1 MRPMTC
7 SFRYMTRQLVWPL
20 FFIALAM
27 AGVIWLTQSLRFVDL
42 ILNRGLPA
50 HTFFY
55 LAILVLPMVMSVLLP
70 VSLFIAVVFA
80 YTKMT
85 MDSELVVLQA
95 CGMSHG
101 ELAKPA
107 LTVTAAVVFLC
118 YLLNLYLMPM
128 AYREFKD
135 LQFSIRH
142 NYSSVLLQE
151 GTFNTVADG
160 VTVYVRERHNDGE
173 LLGILVHDERDPEKP
188 VTMMAERGALVQAP
202 GGPRV
207 VMITGNRQVVERTH
221 ERLSILYFDRYTVDF
236 NTVDQTE
243 EERWREPRERF
254 VHELFSPGNSP
265 DDQRNF
271 AVMRAEGHQRLAS
284 PLLAVAF
291 AMIALAALLAGEF
304 NRRGQVRRILWATS
318 AIILLQLGYLGVANL
333 AATIPLMALLLY
345 LVPLAAIALAGNV
358 LFGST
363 GRHGM
368 LTPAN
373 VLSRV

>member
-1 MRPMTC
+1 MRSMTC

-70 VSLFIAVVFA
+70 VSLFIAVVFS

-95 CGMSHG
+95 CGMSHSN
-101 ELAKPA
+101 LAKPA
-107 LTVTAAVVFLC
+107 LAVTVGVVFLC
-118 YLLNLYLMPM
+118 YLLNLYLMPL

-151 GTFNTVADG
+151 GAFNTVADG

-173 LLGILVHDERDPEKP
+173 LFGILVHDERDPEKP
-188 VTMMAERGALVQAP
+188 VTMMAERGALVQAA

-236 NTVDQTE
+236 NTVDPTE

-254 VHELFSPGNSP
+254 VQELFSPGDSP
-265 DDQRNF
+265 DDQRNI
-271 AVMRAEGHQRLAS
+271 AIMRAEGHQRIAS
-284 PLLAVAF
+284 PLLAIAF
-291 AMIALAALLAGEF
+291 AMIGLAALLAGEF

-318 AIILLQLGYLGVANL
+318 AVIVLQLGYLGAANL
-333 AATIPLMALLLY
+333 AATVPLMALLLY
-345 LVPLAAIALAGNV
+345 LVPIAAVALAGYV
-358 LFGST
+358 LFT
-363 GRHGM
+363 PPGRRGM

>member
-1 MRPMTC
+1 MTC

-70 VSLFIAVVFA
+70 VSLFIAVVFS

-95 CGMSHG
+95 CGMSHSN
-101 ELAKPA
+101 LAKPA
-107 LTVTAAVVFLC
+107 LAVTVGVVFLC
-118 YLLNLYLMPM
+118 YLLNLYLMPL

-151 GTFNTVADG
+151 GAFNTVADG

-173 LLGILVHDERDPEKP
+173 LFGILVHDERDPEKP
-188 VTMMAERGALVQAP
+188 VTMMAERGALVQAA

-236 NTVDQTE
+236 NTVDPTE

-254 VHELFSPGNSP
+254 VQELFSPGDSP
-265 DDQRNF
+265 DDQRNI
-271 AVMRAEGHQRLAS
+271 AIMRAEGHQRIAS
-284 PLLAVAF
+284 PLLAIAF
-291 AMIALAALLAGEF
+291 AMIGLAALLAGEF

-318 AIILLQLGYLGVANL
+318 RWPAMFSLPRPAD
-333 AATIPLMALLLY
+333 AAC
-345 LVPLAAIALAGNV
+345 
-358 LFGST
+358 
-363 GRHGM
+363 
-368 LTPAN
+368 
-373 VLSRV
+373 